1 MCILWVQKKS
11 REMLVVSK
19 RKEKLTFG
27 DAFLLLQIWDS
38 EAHGHLGSVISS
50 WVCDMFPTLSSA
62 CIYDLNSGQPK
73 SGFENFVVC

>member
-1 MCILWVQKKS
+1 M
-11 REMLVVSK
+11 
-19 RKEKLTFG
+19 
-27 DAFLLLQIWDS
+27 LLQIWDS